1 MAGKRVDWSILHGTL
16 LVFVLSLAVAAGMV
30 SVSFYFRQNME
41 REYQANHADFREASR
56 KYLAVDDEE
65 RIIAQFLPEFRRL
78 YNHGLLGRERRLSW
92 LETLRRAGD
101 ANGLPQLVYKLD
113 AQRVATPDFSIALGD
128 YQLYASA
135 MTLDLG
141 LLHEGD
147 LLQVLQALDR
157 EALGQYS
164 IKSCQLKLAGE
175 NIDTAGHV
183 ANLSAECTLDWWSIN
198 LGGERGLNL

>member
-1 MAGKRVDWSILHGTL
+1 MASNRVDWSILRSTL
-16 LVFVLSLAVAAGMV
+16 VVFVVALAVASGMV
-30 SVSFYFRQNME
+30 SASFYFRQNME
-41 REYQANHADFREASR
+41 REYQANHAEFREASL

-65 RIIAQFLPEFRRL
+65 RIIAQFLPEFQRL
-78 YNHGLLGRERRLSW
+78 YDHGLLGRERRLSW

-113 AQRVATPDFSIALGD
+113 AQRIATPDFGITLGD

-135 MTLDLG
+135 MTLNLG

-147 LLQVLQALDR
+147 LLQLLQTLDR

-164 IKSCQLKLAGE
+164 VKSCWLKRTSE
-175 NIDTAGHV
+175 KIDTASYA
-183 ANLSAECTLDWWSIN
+183 ANLSADCTLDWWTIN
-198 LGGERGLNL
+198 LGGERGLKL